1 MLPLIY
7 RLRFDTDGSRP
18 LLYGLVLALIAY
30 SAWSG
35 WRNADAVDDK
45 GKLVPA
51 TPDERRNRAIL
62 YGVLGVALAAVGVF
76 YATSLTVPF
85 LGKGK
90 GEGIPVH
97 TYGIM
102 LGAGFLSAVTVAAL
116 LARREWPGELGLKR
130 RDQIMDLAF
139 SVFIGGI
146 VGSRELFVLVNW
158 KDYVSRKPAEAYGT
172 VLDLVAVVVL
182 TGLVAFRGRL
192 SKELAAKVVENA
204 GQWFVYVLVGGRV
217 ALTVLVGGGGASS
230 LTDMLGGGLVFQGG
244 LIGATLASVW
254 YCIKNDIEFLRLAD
268 LAAPTVSLGSAF
280 GRLGCFAA
288 GCCWGKPAGPD
299 AIASVKF
306 PGSHSTQTLFG
317 TTSDT
322 ASLAWSS
329 MSTDSR
335 YFVEKTGEVF
345 QQMVP
350 DAVQVSQY
358 AREHDHTFP
367 IHPTQLYDSFA
378 QLAFFALMLTVRRWR
393 RFHGQIFGLWL
404 MGYSIIRSTVE
415 LWRGDSE
422 RGTLYGKLVEL
433 GFTGLAKSLDP
444 QAWYNISTGQTVSIL
459 LFGLGAYLVGAGL
472 QRRAQAPKVD
482 LAALTAVGG

>member
-1 MLPLIY
+1 MLYL
-7 RLRFDTDGSRP
+7 
-18 LLYGLVLALIAY
+18 LVLALIGYA
-30 SAWSG
+30 AWSG

-45 GKLVPA
+45 GKIIPA
-51 TPDERRNRAIL
+51 TPDEKRNRAIL
-62 YGVLGVALAAVGVF
+62 YGVLGVVLAAVGVF
-76 YATSLTVPF
+76 YATDLTVPI

-146 VGSRELFVLVNW
+146 VGSRDLFVLVNW
-158 KDYVSRKPAEAYGT
+158 KDYVSRKPAQAYGT
-172 VLDLVAVVVL
+172 VLDLIAVIVL
-182 TGLVAFRGRL
+182 VLLIAFRHRL
-192 SKELAAKVVENA
+192 TRELASKVVENA
-204 GQWFVYVLVGGRV
+204 GLWFVYVLVGGRV
-217 ALTVLVGGGGASS
+217 GLTLLFGGNFIAEVLE
-230 LTDMLGGGLVFQGG
+230 MLAGGLVFQGG

-254 YCIKNDIEFLRLAD
+254 YCLKYGIEFLRLAD
-268 LAAPTVSLGSAF
+268 LAAPTVSLGAAF
-280 GRLGCFAA
+280 GRLGCFSA
-288 GCCWGKPAGPD
+288 GCCWGRPAGPN

-350 DAVQVSQY
+350 DAVSISQY
-358 AREHDHTFP
+358 VREHDHSFP

-422 RGTLYGKLVEL
+422 RGTLHGKLVEL
-433 GFTGLAKSLDP
+433 GFTGLANSLDP

-459 LFGLGAYLVGAGL
+459 LFSLGAYIVGAGL
-472 QRRAQAPKVD
+472 KSRANEAKVD
-482 LAALTAVGG
+482 LAALTTAA

>member
-1 MLPLIY
+1 MLPVLY
-7 RLRFDTDGSRP
+7 KFRFDTDGSRP
-18 LLYGLVLALIAY
+18 MLYVLILALIGY

-35 WRNADAVDDK
+35 WRNADTVDEK
-45 GKLVPA
+45 GKLIPA

-62 YGVLGVALAAVGVF
+62 YGVIGVVLAAVGVF
-76 YATSLTVPF
+76 YATDLTVPF

-90 GEGIPVH
+90 GEGIPLH

-130 RDQIMDLAF
+130 RDQILDLAF

-158 KDYVSRKPAEAYGT
+158 KDYVSKKPAEAYGT

-182 TGLVAFRGRL
+182 VLLVAFRSRL
-192 SKELAAKVVENA
+192 SKELAANVIENA
-204 GQWFVYVLVGGRV
+204 GKWFVYVLVGGRV
-217 ALTVLVGGGGASS
+217 ALTVLIGGGGIASI
-230 LTDMLGGGLVFQGG
+230 TDMLGGGLVFQGG
-244 LIGATLASVW
+244 LIGATLASIW
-254 YCIKNDIEFLRLAD
+254 FCLKNGIEFLRLAD

-280 GRLGCFAA
+280 GRLGCFSA
-288 GCCWGKPAGPD
+288 GCCWGKPAGPE
-299 AIASVKF
+299 ALASVKF
-306 PGSHSTQTLFG
+306 PGSHSTQTIFG

-322 ASLAWSS
+322 ASLAWTS
-329 MSTDSR
+329 MSTDAR
-335 YFVEKTGEVF
+335 YVLEKSGEVF

-350 DAVQVSQY
+350 DAVQIGQY
-358 AREHDHTFP
+358 AREHDHTLP

-378 QLAFFALMLTVRRWR
+378 QLAFFFLMLTVRRWR

-422 RGTLYGKLVEL
+422 RGTLHGKLVEL
-433 GFTGLAKSLDP
+433 GFSGLAQSLNP

-459 LFGLGAYLVGAGL
+459 LFGLGAYLVGMGL
-472 QRRAQAPKVD
+472 KSRASEAKVD
-482 LAALTAVGG
+482 LAALTATA